1 MNTKENLKYSKRERQ
16 DLIIKLISENP
27 VETQGQLTGC
37 LIEKGFDVT
46 QATVSRDIKELRLVK
61 HPASGGQYKYSLAS
75 GSDEKYMKYSAIFT
89 QSVTYSDYAQNICM
103 LKCHPGTAQAACAAI
118 DALEISEVLGTIA
131 GDDTIF
137 ILCRTERAAQNT
149 KREIDSLFKTKG

>member
-1 MNTKENLKYSKRERQ
+1 MKKNRHAKILELIDKYDISTQEE
-16 DLIIKLISENP
+16 LLEKLLECG
-27 VETQGQLTGC
+27 VE
-37 LIEKGFDVT
+37 VT

-61 HPASGGQYKYSLAS
+61 HPSSNGQYKYSLATS
-75 GSDEKYMKYSAIFT
+75 ADEKYMKYYAIFAE
-89 QSVTYSDYAQNICM
+89 SVTLTDYAQNICM

-118 DALEISEVLGTIA
+118 DALGLTEVLGTIA

-149 KREIDSLFKTKG
+149 KREIETLLKHKD

>member
-1 MNTKENLKYSKRERQ
+1 MKKDRHAKILE
-16 DLIIKLISENP
+16 
-27 VETQGQLTGC
+27 
-37 LIEKGFDVT
+37 LIEKYDISTQEELLERLLDCGVEVT

-61 HPASGGQYKYSLAS
+61 HPSSAGQYKYSLAT
-75 GSDEKYMKYSAIFT
+75 GADEKYMKYSAIFT
-89 QSVTYSDYAQNICM
+89 QSVTDSDYAQNICM

-149 KREIDSLFKTKG
+149 KREIDSLFKSKG

>member
-1 MNTKENLKYSKRERQ
+1 MKRKRHS
-16 DLIIKLISENP
+16 LILKLISENP
-27 VETQGQLTGC
+27 IATQEELLEYLCTHD
-37 LIEKGFDVT
+37 FDVT

-61 HPASGGQYKYSLAS
+61 HPSSAGQYKYSLAT
-75 GSDEKYMKYSAIFT
+75 GSDEKYMKYSSIFT
-89 QSVTYSDYAQNICM
+89 QSVTHSDYAQNICM

-149 KREIDSLFKTKG
+149 KKEIDSLFKSKG

>member
-1 MNTKENLKYSKRERQ
+1 MKKERHSKILELIDKYDISTQEE
-16 DLIIKLISENP
+16 LLEKLLECG
-27 VETQGQLTGC
+27 VE
-37 LIEKGFDVT
+37 VT

-61 HPASGGQYKYSLAS
+61 HPASSGQYKYSLATS
-75 GSDEKYMKYSAIFT
+75 ADEKYMKYYAIFAE
-89 QSVTYSDYAQNICM
+89 SVTMTDYAQNICM

-118 DALEISEVLGTIA
+118 DALGMTEVLGTIA

-149 KREIDSLFKTKG
+149 KREIETLLKHKD

>member
-1 MNTKENLKYSKRERQ
+1 MKKDRHAKILELIDKYDISTQEE
-16 DLIIKLISENP
+16 LLEKLLDCG
-27 VETQGQLTGC
+27 VE
-37 LIEKGFDVT
+37 VT

-61 HPASGGQYKYSLAS
+61 HPASGGQYKYSLAT

-89 QSVTYSDYAQNICM
+89 QSVTSSDYAQNICM

-149 KREIDSLFKTKG
+149 KREIDSLFKSKG